1 MVDLTQV
8 YKKDDV
14 LFAAMES
21 IPLQKAIDCFKEN
34 GTPKTGLVMIQ
45 FMAKCNF
52 LKTAI
57 FDLCEVGNIYAV
69 KIIFRT
75 LIEHALKAQYIF
87 MNWAENKNDLTAE
100 NYMKWYEASETY
112 DFMKSVEATAKIF
125 SHQNKQFQLDSNLF
139 DLPQYKEKSI
149 REIKDIAAQFNY
161 RNILKYINEKI
172 FKNKELKEFE
182 QLLKIIPAYAE
193 LSGYVHGGPTAD
205 KDMQKYSNEEER
217 DKVLLEIANLAV
229 LEAGSTAGFLALG
242 LTSIDRSYGELFTKI
257 STAMKK

>member
-14 LFAAMES
+14 LFKVIES

-45 FMAKCNF
+45 FVAKCNF

-69 KIIFRT
+69 NIIFRT
-75 LIEHALKAQYIF
+75 LIEHALKCQYIF
-87 MNWAENKNDLTAE
+87 MNWAENKNDITAD
-100 NYMKWYEASETY
+100 NYMKWYEASENY

-125 SHQNKQFQLDSNLF
+125 RNENMNITIDSNLLN
-139 DLPQYKEKSI
+139 LPQFKEKSI
-149 REIKDIAAQFNY
+149 KEIKDISSQLNY
-161 RNILKYINEKI
+161 RNIIKYINEKI
-172 FKNKELKEFE
+172 FKNTEFKEFE
-182 QLLKIIPAYAE
+182 YLLKVIPAYAE

-205 KDMQKYSNEEER
+205 KDMQKYSKEEDR
-217 DKVLLEIANLAV
+217 DKALLNIANLAV
-229 LEAGSTAGFLALG
+229 IEAGSTAGFLALG
-242 LTSIDRSYGELFTKI
+242 LTSIDRSFGELFIKI
-257 STAMKK
+257 STAMKE